1 MFEGKM
7 SDNLSNSGHRFHN
20 VKVVGRLVIP
30 HFSAFKICQSKIIAI
45 PPDRGEAYHF
55 SNLALRPDTLKNVE
69 LVVVVRGEGV
79 VFCDQSRLILA
90 SKVIVFSIQKNR
102 KRKRILPMIRRRWK
116 KREILTEVIM
126 WGVLIF

>member
-7 SDNLSNSGHRFHN
+7 SDNLSNSGHRFQN

-45 PPDRGEAYHF
+45 LSDRGEAYHF
-55 SNLALRPDTLKNVE
+55 SNLALRTDTLKNVE
-69 LVVVVRGEGV
+69 FVVVVRGEGV

-90 SKVIVFSIQKNR
+90 SKVIVFSIQK
-102 KRKRILPMIRRRWK
+102 KTASAKLTLPMMRRR
-116 KREILTEVIM
+116 REKWGIPAEVLM
-126 WGVLIF
+126 QAY